1 LTQATVTRPSNA
13 VGERVVPRSR
23 FKPSGRARG
32 RLAAGVLVAVVGVLV
47 NVAVYRGVSNKRA
60 VLELQRDV
68 PAGQQVSAEDWRT
81 VKIGGDGAFR
91 AVPASEASAVVGLF
105 AKVRLV
111 AGSLLVRE
119 ALQSTSLVAPGAVV
133 VAVTVPSGELPVGV
147 RERSHVRVVVTAV
160 DRSQLAIDG
169 IVVGLPVP
177 AGGTAGQVSVSIE
190 VAAADANPIAAGD
203 KVRIVLLE
211 PGASG

>member
-1 LTQATVTRPSNA
+1 MTQATVTRPSNA